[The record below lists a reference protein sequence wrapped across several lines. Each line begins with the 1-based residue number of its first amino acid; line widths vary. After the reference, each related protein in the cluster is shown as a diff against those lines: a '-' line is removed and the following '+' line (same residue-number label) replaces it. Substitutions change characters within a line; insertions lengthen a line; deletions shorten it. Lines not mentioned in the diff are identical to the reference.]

1 MMERVPAAEQSW
13 LEGRDRFENA
23 VSVIDNKVDIGLES
37 HICRI
42 DACVLSVW
50 LWLHRVKDYGY
61 LSSA

>member
-37 HICRI
+37 HI
-42 DACVLSVW
+42 W
-50 LWLHRVKDYGY
+50 LMIVFDFGY
-61 LSSA
+61 TE

>member
-13 LEGRDRFENA
+13 LEGRDGFENA

-42 DACVLSVW
+42 DDCVW
-50 LWLHRVKDYGY
+50 LRLHRVKDYGY

>member
-13 LEGRDRFENA
+13 LEGRDGFKNA

-42 DACVLSVW
+42 DDCVW

-61 LSSA
+61 VSSA